1 MFYVERCIRERSH
14 VTWMSK
20 SWWRQRSS
28 RNNNVFNT
36 KITRMESTMS
46 GGKSEEYP
54 MAWWCSKVDEIST
67 IPVWFFLCVPFLLLQ
82 NEPILIVVA
91 KYQRECMPIFIYDS
105 LSMSRMHP
113 LFNTC
118 LSLSV
123 CVCIYLCVSV
133 YTFVTCFEFSFR
145 CVRINCV
152 KCYA

>member
-1 MFYVERCIRERSH
+1 MWRGVFVKEVMWLGWVNLGDVKDHHATTTFSTR
-14 VTWMSK
+14 K
-20 SWWRQRSS
+20 SPVWNRRWAAEK
-28 RNNNVFNT
+28 VKNT
-36 KITRMESTMS
+36 Q
-46 GGKSEEYP
+46 
-54 MAWWCSKVDEIST
+54 WWCSKVDEIST